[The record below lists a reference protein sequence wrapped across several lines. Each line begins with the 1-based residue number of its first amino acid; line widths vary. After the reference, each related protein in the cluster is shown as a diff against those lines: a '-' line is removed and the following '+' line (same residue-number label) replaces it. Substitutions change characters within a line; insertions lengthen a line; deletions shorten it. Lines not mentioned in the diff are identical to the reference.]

1 MRKNRRNLAK
11 RILRYKRFKKFD
23 AFENIYKDEL
33 LVKFELNIMNP
44 SQNRKDIIIK
54 MKLICQKSK
63 YSFRS
68 ERYAESLNVIR

>member
-44 SQNRKDIIIK
+44 SQNRKDIQI
-54 MKLICQKSK
+54 
-63 YSFRS
+63 
-68 ERYAESLNVIR
+68 